1 MGIQSFSSIIQNF
14 EIEKPF
20 NDNDLINKKLYLDF
34 NSLIHNIS
42 QDIISKI
49 NNGDLSFL
57 IELENI
63 FGDEL
68 TLKLEKKGEQIEYNK
83 NNLDIIIIYYLIDFL
98 RNKMKIT
105 QADFVYISIDGVPS
119 VGKMTE
125 QRQRK
130 FMGKFEKF
138 FKKKIIEK
146 QDTNSQNISNTSS
159 SSQNVSWDKIN
170 ISPGTSFMKTLEEI
184 LKHKFNEPKYIISG
198 SNEPGEGEHK
208 ISQHIKNNCNSN
220 DIIYIFSPDNDAN
233 LLALINN
240 SSMYT
245 YIFKIDIKNSNPLD
259 YKFVKNDINEFKE
272 GLLDY
277 FKQGLLDKYSDNDLL
292 EIKNNIIDNI
302 VLIYSFFGN
311 DFIPNL
317 ESIDIRFD
325 MTHLILT
332 FKNILQV
339 NNNFSLFTKGQV
351 ESNVIKYKF
360 NLKNFMYY
368 LNLLFKDVNFE
379 KFLLRKK
386 FFNSLFFVPRNF
398 KKNYE
403 KLNYEELSIFID
415 NYLTENKISY
425 DMIPTSQ
432 VNDQTISNLGEGG
445 GQGVPPSRNSGRN
458 VDPGRGRGTGRGRG
472 RGNQGYQPNPGR
484 GRGNQYKDYPDRGY
498 QGYQG
503 YQPNPGRSRGN
514 QYKDYP
520 DRGYQG
526 YQSNLGRGRGNQY
539 KDYPDRGYQSNL
551 GRGRGNQYIKA
562 IKSEPTIDSFKIQYE
577 KYLGNTNLEDTES
590 NRLNFTISKLF
601 PNDDF
606 NLGEYL
612 QINKYNELG
621 NYKAN
626 DSSDKFEEL
635 KEKFNK
641 NYFVDDVGLSN
652 AIENYIFGINWIL
665 EVYFNQD
672 YNYYKYWFYPY
683 EKSPLIMDII
693 TYPNINNLYDD
704 SDSIKEE
711 FFDKFDDFKNDD
723 NNISEIEQI
732 LFTTPDSDS
741 YRDIYDKHPDIFNK
755 IIYLYDELYKSY
767 VNKLYFNLEDEVNY
781 LFGEEKKKIVDCGNA
796 FYLSKCSIIFANYA
810 KKISFKEF
818 KNKYEE
824 ILKDY
829 RPEEEGKIDEV
840 KEEQIDKVVKE
851 KIEEGKI
858 EEIKEEGE
866 IDEEKKEVEEGL
878 IGGYYKKY
886 LKYKRKYLKLKN
898 LY

>member
-520 DRGYQG
+520 DRGYQ
-526 YQSNLGRGRGNQY
+526 SNLGRGRGNQY

>member
-1 MGIQSFSSIIQNF
+1 MGYMGIQSFSSIIQNL

-20 NDNDLINKKLYLDF
+20 KDNDLENKKLYLDF

-42 QDIISKI
+42 QDIIGKI
-49 NNGDLSFL
+49 NNGDVSFL

-63 FGDEL
+63 FRDEL
-68 TLKLEKKGEQIEYNK
+68 NLEKKGDQIEYNK

-98 RNKMKIT
+98 EHKMKIT

-138 FKKKIIEK
+138 FKKKRLEEMEEERMKK
-146 QDTNSQNISNTSS
+146 QDTNFQNISNTNS
-159 SSQNVSWDKIN
+159 SSQNVSWDKTN

-208 ISQHIKNNCNSN
+208 ISQHIKNYRNSN

-245 YIFKIDIKNSNPLD
+245 YIFKIDIRNSNPLD
-259 YKFVKNDINEFKE
+259 YKFVKNDISEFKE
-272 GLLDY
+272 GLLKY
-277 FKQGLLDKYSDNDLL
+277 FKQEILDKYSDNDLL
-292 EIKNNIIDNI
+292 EMKNKIIDNI

-317 ESIDIRFD
+317 ESIDIRSD
-325 MTHLILT
+325 MNYLILT
-332 FKNILQV
+332 FKEILQID
-339 NNNFSLFTKGQV
+339 NNFSLFTKVQEV
-351 ESNVIKYKF
+351 ESNLIKYKF

-368 LNLLFKDVNFE
+368 LNLLFQDVHFE

-386 FFNSLFFVPRNF
+386 FFNSLFFVSRDF

-403 KLNYEELSIFID
+403 QLNYEELSIFID
-415 NYLTENKISY
+415 NYLTQNKISY

-432 VNDQTISNLGEGG
+432 GNDQTISNLGEGG
-445 GQGVPPSRNSGRN
+445 GQGVPPSRSSGRYEN
-458 VDPGRGRGTGRGRG
+458 SGRGTGRGRG
-472 RGNQGYQPNPGR
+472 RGRGYHPNPDRDNQHKGYKPNPGR
-484 GRGNQYKDYPDRGY
+484 GRDNQYKDYLNRSNQGYQHNSDRNPGRGY
-498 QGYQG
+498 QD
-503 YQPNPGRSRGN
+503 N
-514 QYKDYP
+514 Q
-520 DRGYQG
+520 
-526 YQSNLGRGRGNQY
+526 GRGR
-539 KDYPDRGYQSNL
+539 

-577 KYLGNTNLEDTES
+577 KYLGNTNFEDTES

-621 NYKAN
+621 NYKAE
-626 DSSDKFEEL
+626 DLSDKFREL

-641 NYFVDDVGLSN
+641 NYFVDDVGLN
-652 AIENYIFGINWIL
+652 KAIENYIFGINWIL

-683 EKSPLIMDII
+683 EKSPLIMDI
-693 TYPNINNLYDD
+693 NNFPDIDDLYDD
-704 SDSIKEE
+704 SGIIKQE
-711 FFDKFDDFKNDD
+711 FIDEFDEFKNDD

-741 YRDIYDKHPDIFNK
+741 YGDIYDKHPDIFNK
-755 IIYLYDELYKSY
+755 IIYLYEKLFPIYQ
-767 VNKLYFNLEDEVNY
+767 NILYFNLEDEVNY
-781 LFGEEKKKIVDCGNA
+781 LFGEGKKIVDCGNA
-796 FYLSKCSIIFANYA
+796 FYLSKCSIIFANFA
-810 KKISFKEF
+810 KAISFKDF

-840 KEEQIDKVVKE
+840 EEGQIDEVKV
-851 KIEEGKI
+851 
-858 EEIKEEGE
+858 E
-866 IDEEKKEVEEGL
+866 IDEVK
-878 IGGYYKKY
+878 
-886 LKYKRKYLKLKN
+886 
-898 LY
+898 

>member
-1 MGIQSFSSIIQNF
+1 MGIQSFSSIIQNL
-14 EIEKPF
+14 EIEKTF
-20 NDNDLINKKLYLDF
+20 NEQDLENKKLYLDF

-42 QDIISKI
+42 QDIIGKI

-57 IELENI
+57 IELED
-63 FGDEL
+63 FFRDEL

-83 NNLDIIIIYYLIDFL
+83 KNLDIIIIYYLLHFL
-98 RNKMKIT
+98 LNKMKIT

-138 FKKKIIEK
+138 FKKKRLEEMEKERMKK
-146 QDTNSQNISNTSS
+146 QDTNFQNISNTNS
-159 SSQNVSWDKIN
+159 SSQNVSWDKTN

-184 LKHKFNEPKYIISG
+184 LEHKFNEPKYIISG

-208 ISQHIKNNCNSN
+208 ISQHIKNYRNSN

-240 SSMYT
+240 SSEYT
-245 YIFKIDIKNSNPLD
+245 YIFKIDIKKSNPLD
-259 YKFVKNDINEFKE
+259 YKFVKNDISVFRE
-272 GLLDY
+272 GLLEY
-277 FKQGLLDKYSDNDLL
+277 FKQGILDKYSDNDLL
-292 EIKNNIIDNI
+292 EMKNRIIDNI

-317 ESIDIRFD
+317 ESIDIRSD
-325 MTHLILT
+325 MTYLILT
-332 FKNILQV
+332 FKEILQD
-339 NNNFSLFTKGQV
+339 NNDFSLFKKDQEI
-351 ESNVIKYKF
+351 ESNLIKYKF
-360 NLKNFMYY
+360 NLKNFMNY
-368 LNLLFKDVNFE
+368 LRLLFKDVNFE

-386 FFNSLFFVPRNF
+386 FFNSLFFI
-398 KKNYE
+398 KNYE
-403 KLNYEELSIFID
+403 KLNNQELSNFID
-415 NYLTENKISY
+415 TYLKQNKISY

-445 GQGVPPSRNSGRN
+445 GQGVPPSRSSGRN

-472 RGNQGYQPNPGR
+472 NQGYQPNLGRGRNQGR
-484 GRGNQYKDYPDRGY
+484 GRGNQYKDYRD
-498 QGYQG
+498 
-503 YQPNPGRSRGN
+503 RGN
-514 QYKDYP
+514 Q
-520 DRGYQG
+520 GNQG
-526 YQSNLGRGRGNQY
+526 YLDKGRGRGRGNQSY
-539 KDYPDRGYQSNL
+539 AFK
-551 GRGRGNQYIKA
+551 K
-562 IKSEPTIDSFKIQYE
+562 EPTIDTFKIQYE

-590 NRLNFTISKLF
+590 NRLNFTISRLF

-606 NLGEYL
+606 NLGKYL
-612 QINKYNELG
+612 QIDKYNELG

-635 KEKFNK
+635 KDKFNK
-641 NYFVDDVGLSN
+641 NNFVDDVGLRN

-693 TYPNINNLYDD
+693 TYQNINNLYDD
-704 SDSIKEE
+704 DSGIIKEE
-711 FFDKFDDFKNDD
+711 FFNKFDDFKNDD

-741 YRDIYDKHPDIFNK
+741 YGDIYNKHPDIFKK
-755 IIYLYDELYKSY
+755 IIYLYNELYKSY
-767 VNKLYFNLEDEVNY
+767 VNILYFNLEDEVNY
-781 LFGEEKKKIVDCGNA
+781 LFDEEKKIVDCGNA
-796 FYLSKCSIIFANYA
+796 FYLSKCSIIFANFA
-810 KKISFKEF
+810 KAISFKDF

-829 RPEEEGKIDEV
+829 HPEEEGKIDEV
-840 KEEQIDKVVKE
+840 VKE
-851 KIEEGKI
+851 KIEEEGKI

-866 IDEEKKEVEEGL
+866 IYEEKKEVEEGL